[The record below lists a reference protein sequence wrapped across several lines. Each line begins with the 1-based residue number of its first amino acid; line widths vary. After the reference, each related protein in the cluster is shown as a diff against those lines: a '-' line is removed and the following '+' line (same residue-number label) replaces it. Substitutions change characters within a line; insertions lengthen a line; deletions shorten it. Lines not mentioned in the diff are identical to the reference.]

1 MSKDLPEYLE
11 TKLPFSIKSTTM
23 KKIKTAIIGAA
34 GYTGGEL
41 LRILVHHPHCELVY
55 VHSNSQKG
63 KKVTDTHPDLIGDT
77 DLVFTDKVD
86 TEGIDAVFLG
96 LPHGE
101 TKGFLEAHPFPAETV
116 IIDLS
121 TDFRDESYG
130 FVYGLPEVNK
140 SKIQSAKKIA
150 NPGCFATGI
159 QLALAPAIAKAW
171 VEDTVHISGIT
182 GSTGAGKKLSD
193 TTHFSYRSSNMS
205 VYKLFTHQHLKEIKQ
220 TFSQLHTGFDQHLL
234 FVPYRGNF
242 PRGIWITAYFPY
254 SGTKE
259 EALQVYRDFYKDAP
273 YTHVSD
279 KDIDMKQAVNTN
291 KCIIHT
297 QVENGQ
303 LVIYS
308 AIDNLLKGA
317 SGQAVQNFN
326 LAFGLEE
333 TSGLNLKS
341 IAF

>member
-1 MSKDLPEYLE
+1 
-11 TKLPFSIKSTTM
+11 M

-41 LRILVHHPHCELVY
+41 LRLLVHHPACDLVY

-63 KKVTDTHPDLIGDT
+63 KKVTDVHPDLIGDT
-77 DLVFTDKVD
+77 ELTFTDEVIID
-86 TEGIDAVFLG
+86 GIEAVFLG

-101 TKGFLEAHPFPAETV
+101 TKGFLENHPFSPNTV
-116 IIDLS
+116 VIDLS
-121 TDFRDESYG
+121 TDFRDESNG

-140 SKIQSAKKIA
+140 TKIKTAAKIA

-159 QLALAPAIAKAW
+159 QLALIPAVAKGW
-171 VEDTVHISGIT
+171 VKDSVQISGIT
-182 GSTGAGKKLSD
+182 GSTGAGKKLAD
-193 TTHFSYRSSNMS
+193 TSHFSYRTGNMS

-220 TFSQLHTGFDQHLL
+220 TFGQLNVEFNQELL

-242 PRGIWITAYFPY
+242 SRGIWITAYFPFE
-254 SGTKE
+254 GDLDDARK
-259 EALQVYRDFYKDAP
+259 VYKDFYQDAP
-273 YTHVSD
+273 FTHVSD
-279 KDIDMKQAVNTN
+279 QDIDMKQAVNTN
-291 KCIIHT
+291 KCILHV
-297 QVENGQ
+297 QKEKGQ

-326 LAFGLEE
+326 IAFGLEE
-333 TSGLNLKS
+333 TTGLHLKS

>member
-1 MSKDLPEYLE
+1 M
-11 TKLPFSIKSTTM
+11 M
-23 KKIKTAIIGAA
+23 KIRTAIIGAA

-41 LRILVHHPHCELVY
+41 LRLLVHHPNCELVY

-63 KKVTDTHPDLIGDT
+63 KKVTQSHPDLLGDT
-77 DLVFTDKVD
+77 DLVFTNEVQ

-96 LPHGE
+96 LPHGQ
-101 TKGFLEAHPFPAETV
+101 TKGFLEKHNFHPDTI

-121 TDFRDESYG
+121 TDFRDESNG

-140 SKIQSAKKIA
+140 DKIKLAKKIA

-159 QLALAPAIAKAW
+159 QLALVPAILKGW
-171 VEDTVHISGIT
+171 VKDNIHVSGIT
-182 GSTGAGKKLSD
+182 GSTGAGKGLSD
-193 TTHFSYRSSNMS
+193 TSHFSYRLSNMS

-220 TFSQLHTGFDQHLL
+220 TFSQLKEDFDKDLL

-242 PRGIWITAYFPY
+242 SRGIWITAYFPF
-254 SGTKE
+254 SGQVE
-259 EALQVYRDFYKDAP
+259 EAIKAYKEFYKDAP
-273 YTHVSD
+273 FALVSENE
-279 KDIDMKQAVNTN
+279 IDLKQAVNTN
-291 KCIIHT
+291 KCLIYV
-297 QVENGQ
+297 QKEKDQ

-326 LAFGLEE
+326 LAFGLGEK
-333 TSGLNLKS
+333 TGLNLKS

>member
-1 MSKDLPEYLE
+1 
-11 TKLPFSIKSTTM
+11 M

-41 LRILVHHPHCELVY
+41 LRLLVHHPACDLVY

-63 KKVTDTHPDLIGDT
+63 KKVTDAHPDLIGDT
-77 DLVFTDKVD
+77 DLVFTDKVKID
-86 TEGIDAVFLG
+86 GIEAVFLG

-101 TKGFLEAHPFPAETV
+101 TKGFLENHPFSPDTV

-121 TDFRDESYG
+121 TDFRDESNG
-130 FVYGLPEVNK
+130 FLYGLPEVNR
-140 SKIQSAKKIA
+140 SKIKTAKKIA

-159 QLALAPAIAKAW
+159 QLALLPAVAKGW
-171 VEDTVHISGIT
+171 IKETVQISGIT
-182 GSTGAGKKLSD
+182 GSTGAGKKLAETS
-193 TTHFSYRSSNMS
+193 HFSYRTGNMS

-220 TFSQLHTGFDQHLL
+220 TFGQLNPGFMQELL

-242 PRGIWITAYFPY
+242 ARGIWITAYFPFEG
-254 SGTKE
+254 SVE
-259 EALQVYRDFYKDAP
+259 EAKEAYLDFYKDAP
-273 YTHVSD
+273 FTHVSGQ
-279 KDIDMKQAVNTN
+279 DIDMKQAVNTN
-291 KCIIHT
+291 KCILHL
-297 QVENGQ
+297 QKENGQ

-333 TSGLNLKS
+333 STGLHLKS

>member
-1 MSKDLPEYLE
+1 M
-11 TKLPFSIKSTTM
+11 TKIR
-23 KKIKTAIIGAA
+23 TAVIGAA

-41 LRILVHHPHCELVY
+41 LRILVHHPDCELVC

-63 KKVTDTHPDLIGDT
+63 KKVSDVHPDLIGDCE
-77 DLVFTDKVD
+77 LIFTDQVQ

-101 TKGFLEAHPFPAETV
+101 TKGFLESHPFSADTV

-121 TDFRDESYG
+121 TDFRDESNG
-130 FVYGLPEVNK
+130 FIYGLPEVNAL
-140 SKIQSAKKIA
+140 KIKTAKRIA

-159 QLALAPAIAKAW
+159 QLALAPAIAKGW
-171 VEDTVHISGIT
+171 VKDSVHISGIT
-182 GSTGAGKKLSD
+182 GSTGAGKKLAETS
-193 TTHFSYRSSNMS
+193 HFSYRTGNMS

-220 TFSQLHTGFDQHLL
+220 TFRQINSDFKSDLL

-242 PRGIWITAYFPY
+242 SRGIWVTAYFPFE
-254 SGTKE
+254 GT
-259 EALQVYRDFYKDAP
+259 EAEAVEAYKTFYKNATFT
-273 YTHVSD
+273 YVSD
-279 KDIDMKQAVNTN
+279 QDIDMKQAVNTN
-291 KCIIHT
+291 KCILHL
-297 QVENGQ
+297 QKEGGQ

-308 AIDNLLKGA
+308 ALDNLVKGA

-333 TSGLNLKS
+333 KSGLNLKS